1 MPSSSQR
8 ILAASPFSFGGF
20 DPWVAYGYMK
30 KAGVRYIEVPA
41 VSQPVSLRHG
51 LTTFAPE
58 AMDAEDV
65 CTMRNRLIKMGLQP
79 VSVNAVCHVL
89 KPRDVEALRR
99 RIDFA
104 HDLGCTCVITDSCS
118 EAELAQHRNEVFS
131 NLRSLATYAA
141 DQGVCVALETH
152 GGPTKNGRAAM
163 EFLEELA
170 HTNVGCNYDTGNI
183 FFYNDNID
191 PAEDICEIAS
201 RVVHVHLKD
210 TLGGKGDW
218 KFCGLGEGRVDF
230 AKIVATLDSV
240 GFRGPYSVEIEG
252 IEGEDLN
259 REECLQRLVQS
270 LEHLR
275 GIGLDRNLNG

>member
-1 MPSSSQR
+1 MRSPSQR
-8 ILAASPFSFGGF
+8 ILAASPFCFGGF
-20 DPWVAYGYMK
+20 DPWVAYDYIGQ
-30 KAGVRYIEVPA
+30 AGLRYVEVPA
-41 VSQPVSLRHG
+41 VSQGVSLRHG

-65 CTMRNRLIKMGLQP
+65 CTMRNRLTTMGLQP
-79 VSVNAVCHVL
+79 VSVDAVCHVL

-104 HDLGCTCVITDSCS
+104 HDLGCTYVITDSCE
-118 EAELAQHRNEVFS
+118 EAELTENRREVFS

-141 DQGVCVALETH
+141 DRGVCIALETH
-152 GGPTKNGRAAM
+152 AGPTKSGRAAM

-170 HTNVGCNYDTGNI
+170 HPNVGCNYDTGNI

-191 PAEDICEIAS
+191 PAEDIREIES

-210 TLGGKGDW
+210 TLGGKGEW

-230 AKIVATLDSV
+230 ARIIATLDAV
-240 GFRGPYSVEIEG
+240 GFRGPYSIEIEG

-259 REECLQRLVQS
+259 REECLQRLVRS

-275 GIGLDRNLNG
+275 RIGLTGT